1 MLLEA
6 AVVLCLT
13 NATNVA
19 VSGLV
24 RDGRFKTTSA
34 RLEGTSLNYRE
45 PLAETPFPAVDAGQ
59 TGCASVDGLAL
70 AKPQLVVRPGRSPAV
85 VAAAGGERRGDTICR
100 PTQPLKP
107 GQRLTF
113 VYRKS
118 LFGQLT
124 CKETR

>member
-1 MLLEA
+1 MLIEA
-6 AVVLCLT
+6 AAVLCLT

-34 RLEGTSLNYRE
+34 KLEGTSLNYRE
-45 PLAETPFPAVDAGQ
+45 PLAETPFPAVGARQ
-59 TGCASVDGLAL
+59 TGCASVDGVAL
-70 AKPQLVVRPGRSPAV
+70 ATPQLVVWSGQSPAV
-85 VAAAGGERRGDTICR
+85 VAAADGERRGDTICR
-100 PTQPLKP
+100 PTQPLKA

-113 VYRKS
+113 IYRKS
-118 LFGQLT
+118 FFGQPT

>member
-13 NATNVA
+13 NATDMA

-24 RDGRFKTTSA
+24 RDGRSKLTSA
-34 RLEGTSLNYRE
+34 KLEGTSLNYRE

-59 TGCASVDGLAL
+59 TGCANVDGMVL
-70 AKPQLVVRPGRSPAV
+70 AKPQLVVRGGRSV
-85 VAAAGGERRGDTICR
+85 GGGEHHGDTVCR
-100 PTQPLKP
+100 PTRPLKA
-107 GQRLTF
+107 GERLTF

-118 LFGQLT
+118 FFGPLT
-124 CKETR
+124 CKEIR

>member
-1 MLLEA
+1 MLIEA

-13 NATNVA
+13 NATQAA

-24 RDGRFKTTSA
+24 RDERAKVTSA
-34 RLEGTSLNYRE
+34 KLEGTSLTYRA
-45 PLAETPFPAVDAGQ
+45 PLAETAFPAVEAGA
-59 TGCASVDGLAL
+59 TGCASVDGLTL
-70 AKPQLVVRPGRSPAV
+70 AKPQLVVRSGQSPAAV
-85 VAAAGGERRGDTICR
+85 VAAGGKHADTICR
-100 PTQPLKP
+100 PTRPLAS

>member
-13 NATNVA
+13 NATDLA

-24 RDGRFKTTSA
+24 RDGRSKLTSA
-34 RLEGTSLNYRE
+34 KLEGTSLNYRE
-45 PLAETPFPAVDAGQ
+45 PLAETPFPAVDAGK
-59 TGCASVDGLAL
+59 TGCANVDGVTL
-70 AKPQLVVRPGRSPAV
+70 AKPQLVVRPGQSAAV
-85 VAAAGGERRGDTICR
+85 IAAAGGEHRGDTICR
-100 PTQPLKP
+100 STRPLKA
-107 GQRLTF
+107 GERLTF

-118 LFGQLT
+118 FFGPLT

>member
-1 MLLEA
+1 
-6 AVVLCLT
+6 
-13 NATNVA
+13 
-19 VSGLV
+19 V
-24 RDGRFKTTSA
+24 RDARFKTTSA

-70 AKPQLVVRPGRSPAV
+70 AKPQLVVRPGQSPAV

-100 PTQPLKP
+100 PTQPLKA
-107 GQRLTF
+107 GERLTF